1 VLTGSGR
8 RAVSGAFLGI
18 DLRHTSNDMIRAV
31 LEGIA
36 FDLCI
41 MYHKLA
47 QLVELEELILMVGG
61 GSNSPDWR
69 QMFADVFNR
78 PFARANVGQDAASLG
93 AAAVAAVGS
102 GLWDDFRQVGDL
114 IQYVEIARPDQA
126 AVTRYQT
133 VLSVYEQTWA
143 HLSDIAELM
152 KRID

>member
-1 VLTGSGR
+1 
-8 RAVSGAFLGI
+8 
-18 DLRHTSNDMIRAV
+18 
-31 LEGIA
+31 
-36 FDLCI
+36 
-41 MYHKLA
+41 
-47 QLVELEELILMVGG
+47 
-61 GSNSPDWR
+61 
-69 QMFADVFNR
+69 
-78 PFARANVGQDAASLG
+78 LG

-102 GLWDDFRQVGDL
+102 GLWDDFRQIGDL